1 MKVDLITPEIAEA
14 AVREFLN
21 SIRER
26 LDRAAASARAA
37 VTCGEAG
44 NIEKAVEIVLDVE
57 PLIHEV
63 NTYIDAAS
71 LIRRDCKN

>member
-1 MKVDLITPEIAEA
+1 MKTDRITSEIADA

-26 LDRAAASARAA
+26 LDCAAASARAA

-44 NIEKAVEIVLDVE
+44 NM
-57 PLIHEV
+57 
-63 NTYIDAAS
+63 
-71 LIRRDCKN
+71 RRRSRSYSTSSR